1 MTRPFRLRTVAATVA
16 ATLLLTAGCTARDD
30 APPPAAA
37 TPSVPAAPGATNT
50 VDGVPNPFGAHW
62 DWSRYQQFGPY
73 LRRLAGSATYEEISW
88 CEIERTSGQ
97 ADWAGLD
104 EIATRSRELGI
115 TLHLKIRTGVCW
127 ATGGTARHTRGT
139 ANKTESAM
147 PTDLGAYQRFV
158 RSVVQRY
165 GPYGVREYAI
175 ENEVNAPSYWAG
187 SPEDYARL
195 VRAAA
200 ETIRATDPKAR
211 VVDSGI
217 SSVAYGMGVADRL
230 VRAGRVPEAITAYQA
245 YFQRRVGTRGQQIP
259 AVTGE
264 AQLRRALG
272 TETNSRS
279 LRFLAVTESLLTD
292 RTVDVRQVHFYEH
305 FSGVAPLL
313 DYLRAT
319 TPAGTPL
326 QAWEVGQFWRDGD
339 GDPAGR
345 AAEMVKTVTLLA
357 AGGIGE
363 ISWLPLAYNPNNA
376 AGSEVRYGLLDPDGT
391 ERESGRMLAAL
402 ADAARG
408 ATVTPLP
415 ASVAGRLNGVAF
427 VRGGSSTLVLWSASN
442 TPVTVPAA
450 PGGRTGA
457 VGSPLGAAGGGT
469 TVTDVPVLLRAD
481 QPVER
486 ILATVRLRAARGTP
500 RTTRSTSAHRRRR
513 GSRTTAAI
521 DRSVGQVTMSASPLP
536 RARHR
541 PAPSASAHPIFAP
554 LKMASL
560 AARARVAWVVARTPR
575 RFMWKIT
582 CNAMIPRIPRVSLP
596 DLRRVC
602 SAVPVSSKALSHSLA
617 MPPARSAPSNRWR
630 TSAVRSVQAR
640 RSGVGAGLTN
650 ALRCSAI
657 LAQTSPCSLMSRP
670 AARISAVHRMSAC
683 SRRSSG
689 LSLRYSSRWLLSWW
703 NRAWAALML
712 ADPPK
717 AWVSG
722 S

>member
-1 MTRPFRLRTVAATVA
+1 MTRPSRRRAIATVAIA
-16 ATLLLTAGCTARDD
+16 ATLLLTAGCTGGDND
-30 APPPAAA
+30 PPPAA
-37 TPSVPAAPGATNT
+37 TPSATAAPATGAPARTGEQ
-50 VDGVPNPFGAHW
+50 VSNPFGAHW
-62 DWSRYQQFGPY
+62 DWSRFQQFGPY

-88 CEIERTSGQ
+88 CEIERTPGK

-104 EIATRSRELGI
+104 EIATRSRDLGI

-127 ATGGTARHTRGT
+127 ATGGTARYTRGA

-158 RSVVQRY
+158 GEVVHRY

-195 VRAAA
+195 LRAAA
-200 ETIRATDPKAR
+200 ETIRATDQKAR

-230 VRAGRVPEAITAYQA
+230 LRADRVPEAVAAYQA

-272 TETNSRS
+272 TETNSRN

-319 TPAGTPL
+319 TPPGTPI

-339 GDPAGR
+339 GDPASR
-345 AAEMVKTVTLLA
+345 ATEMVKTVTLLA

-391 ERESGRMLAAL
+391 EREAGRMLAAL
-402 ADAARG
+402 ADAARD

-427 VRGGSSTLVLWSASN
+427 VRGGQSTLVLWSASN

-450 PGGRTGA
+450 PGARAGA
-457 VGSPLGAAGGGT
+457 VGSPLGVAGGGT
-469 TVTDVPVLLRAD
+469 TITDVPVLLRAD
-481 QPVER
+481 QPV
-486 ILATVRLRAARGTP
+486 
-500 RTTRSTSAHRRRR
+500 
-513 GSRTTAAI
+513 
-521 DRSVGQVTMSASPLP
+521 DRV
-536 RARHR
+536 
-541 PAPSASAHPIFAP
+541 
-554 LKMASL
+554 L
-560 AARARVAWVVARTPR
+560 AA
-575 RFMWKIT
+575 
-582 CNAMIPRIPRVSLP
+582 
-596 DLRRVC
+596 
-602 SAVPVSSKALSHSLA
+602 
-617 MPPARSAPSNRWR
+617 
-630 TSAVRSVQAR
+630 VR
-640 RSGVGAGLTN
+640 
-650 ALRCSAI
+650 
-657 LAQTSPCSLMSRP
+657 
-670 AARISAVHRMSAC
+670 
-683 SRRSSG
+683 
-689 LSLRYSSRWLLSWW
+689 
-703 NRAWAALML
+703 
-712 ADPPK
+712 
-717 AWVSG
+717 
-722 S
+722 

>member
-1 MTRPFRLRTVAATVA
+1 MNSPRRLGAFAAALVAA
-16 ATLLLTAGCTARDD
+16 LLVTAGCTARRDD
-30 APPPAAA
+30 PPAPTPGAG
-37 TPSVPAAPGATNT
+37 TPSAAPAPGGAVN
-50 VDGVPNPFGAHW
+50 GVSNPFGAHW
-62 DWSRYQQFGPY
+62 DWSRYQQFAPY
-73 LRRLAGSATYEEISW
+73 LRRIAGSATYEEISW

-97 ADWAGLD
+97 VDWTGLD
-104 EIATRSRELGI
+104 EIASRSRELGI

-127 ATGGTARHTRGT
+127 ATGGTARYTRGA

-147 PTDLGAYQRFV
+147 PTDLAAYQRFV

-187 SPEDYARL
+187 SPEDYVRL
-195 VRAAA
+195 VKAAA
-200 ETIRATDPKAR
+200 ETIRATDPQAR

-230 VRAGRVPEAITAYQA
+230 VRAGRVPEAVAAYQA

-272 TETNSRS
+272 TDTNSRS
-279 LRFLAVTESLLTD
+279 LRFLAATESLLTD

-319 TPAGTPL
+319 TPAGTPI

-339 GDPAGR
+339 GDPASR

-391 ERESGRMLAAL
+391 EREAGRMLASL

-415 ASVAGRLNGVAF
+415 ASVADKLHGVAF
-427 VRGGSSTLVLWSASN
+427 VRGGSSTLVLWSAAN
-442 TPVTVPAA
+442 APVTVPAA
-450 PGGRTGA
+450 PGRQTGA
-457 VGSPLGAAGGGT
+457 VGAPLRAAGGGT
-469 TVTDVPVLLRAD
+469 TVTNVPVLLRAD

-486 ILATVRLRAARGTP
+486 VLA
-500 RTTRSTSAHRRRR
+500 
-513 GSRTTAAI
+513 
-521 DRSVGQVTMSASPLP
+521 
-536 RARHR
+536 
-541 PAPSASAHPIFAP
+541 
-554 LKMASL
+554 
-560 AARARVAWVVARTPR
+560 
-575 RFMWKIT
+575 
-582 CNAMIPRIPRVSLP
+582 
-596 DLRRVC
+596 DLR
-602 SAVPVSSKALSHSLA
+602 
-617 MPPARSAPSNRWR
+617 
-630 TSAVRSVQAR
+630 
-640 RSGVGAGLTN
+640 
-650 ALRCSAI
+650 
-657 LAQTSPCSLMSRP
+657 
-670 AARISAVHRMSAC
+670 
-683 SRRSSG
+683 
-689 LSLRYSSRWLLSWW
+689 
-703 NRAWAALML
+703 
-712 ADPPK
+712 
-717 AWVSG
+717 
-722 S
+722 

>member
-1 MTRPFRLRTVAATVA
+1 MTRPGRLRAVAAAMAATV
-16 ATLLLTAGCTARDD
+16 LLTAGCTAGGDD
-30 APPPAAA
+30 PPP
-37 TPSVPAAPGATNT
+37 VPAPSATTTPGPGTPERT
-50 VDGVPNPFGAHW
+50 VEQVSNPFGAHW

-88 CEIERTSGQ
+88 CEIERTAGRP
-97 ADWAGLD
+97 DWTGLD
-104 EIATRSRELGI
+104 QIAARTRDLGI

-127 ATGGTARHTRGT
+127 ATGGTARHTRGA

-147 PTDLGAYQRFV
+147 PTDLAAYQRFV

-165 GPYGVREYAI
+165 GPSGVREYAI

-187 SPEDYARL
+187 SPEEYARL

-200 ETIRATDPKAR
+200 ETIRATDPKAL

-230 VRAGRVPEAITAYQA
+230 VRAGQVPEAIAAYQA

-279 LRFLAVTESLLTD
+279 LRFLAVTESLLAD

-305 FSGVAPLL
+305 FTGVAPLL

-319 TPAGTPL
+319 TPPGTPI

-339 GDPAGR
+339 GDPASR
-345 AAEMVKTVTLLA
+345 AVEMVKTVSLLA
-357 AGGIGE
+357 AGGISE

-391 ERESGRMLAAL
+391 EREAGRMLAGL
-402 ADAARG
+402 ADAARD

-442 TPVTVPAA
+442 TPVTVPAG
-450 PGGRTGA
+450 PGGRAGA
-457 VGSPLGAAGGGT
+457 VGSPLGAAGAGT

-481 QPVER
+481 QPVDR
-486 ILATVRLRAARGTP
+486 ILA
-500 RTTRSTSAHRRRR
+500 
-513 GSRTTAAI
+513 
-521 DRSVGQVTMSASPLP
+521 
-536 RARHR
+536 
-541 PAPSASAHPIFAP
+541 
-554 LKMASL
+554 
-560 AARARVAWVVARTPR
+560 
-575 RFMWKIT
+575 
-582 CNAMIPRIPRVSLP
+582 
-596 DLRRVC
+596 
-602 SAVPVSSKALSHSLA
+602 
-617 MPPARSAPSNRWR
+617 
-630 TSAVRSVQAR
+630 AVR
-640 RSGVGAGLTN
+640 
-650 ALRCSAI
+650 
-657 LAQTSPCSLMSRP
+657 
-670 AARISAVHRMSAC
+670 
-683 SRRSSG
+683 
-689 LSLRYSSRWLLSWW
+689 
-703 NRAWAALML
+703 
-712 ADPPK
+712 
-717 AWVSG
+717 
-722 S
+722 

>member
-1 MTRPFRLRTVAATVA
+1 MTRPGRLRAVAAVVA
-16 ATLLLTAGCTARDD
+16 GALLLTVGCTARDD
-30 APPPAAA
+30 DPPPSGTAAA
-37 TPSVPAAPGATNT
+37 TPGAATPGATAPGRA
-50 VDGVPNPFGAHW
+50 VDGARNPFGAHW
-62 DWSRYQQFGPY
+62 DWSRYQQFAPY
-73 LRRLAGSATYEEISW
+73 LRRIAGSATYEELSW

-97 ADWAGLD
+97 PDWAGLD

-127 ATGGTARHTRGT
+127 ATGGTARHTRG
-139 ANKTESAM
+139 AASKTESAM
-147 PTDLGAYQRFV
+147 PRDLAAYQRFV

-187 SPEDYARL
+187 SPEDYGRL

-200 ETIRATDPKAR
+200 ETIRATDPTAR

-217 SSVAYGMGVADRL
+217 SSVAYGMGIADRL
-230 VRAGRVPEAITAYQA
+230 LRAGRVPEALAAYQA

-279 LRFLAVTESLLTD
+279 LSFLAVTEALLTD

-319 TPAGTPL
+319 TPPGMPI

-339 GDPAGR
+339 GDPTSR

-391 ERESGRMLAAL
+391 EREAGRMLAAL

-415 ASVAGRLNGVAF
+415 AGVAGTLSGVAF

-442 TPVTVPAA
+442 RPVTVPAA
-450 PGGRTGA
+450 PGGQTGA
-457 VGSPLGAAGGGT
+457 VGAPLRTAGGGT

-481 QPVER
+481 QPVD
-486 ILATVRLRAARGTP
+486 RL
-500 RTTRSTSAHRRRR
+500 
-513 GSRTTAAI
+513 
-521 DRSVGQVTMSASPLP
+521 
-536 RARHR
+536 
-541 PAPSASAHPIFAP
+541 
-554 LKMASL
+554 L
-560 AARARVAWVVARTPR
+560 AA
-575 RFMWKIT
+575 
-582 CNAMIPRIPRVSLP
+582 
-596 DLRRVC
+596 
-602 SAVPVSSKALSHSLA
+602 
-617 MPPARSAPSNRWR
+617 
-630 TSAVRSVQAR
+630 VR
-640 RSGVGAGLTN
+640 
-650 ALRCSAI
+650 
-657 LAQTSPCSLMSRP
+657 
-670 AARISAVHRMSAC
+670 
-683 SRRSSG
+683 
-689 LSLRYSSRWLLSWW
+689 
-703 NRAWAALML
+703 
-712 ADPPK
+712 
-717 AWVSG
+717 
-722 S
+722 